1 MCGIRQDCTK
11 SLHVNLSFFLTHFGN
26 NPSRRFHSI
35 FSFRDKKGFNFVAQV
50 AVGVAW
56 INNCDF
62 KAEGSFKPAWSPGT
76 HSNYIFVV
84 FTDFLRLLD
93 EWRVDQWNW
102 MGTFKVD
109 RLIYKVTQPAGAWG
123 GFCRRKPYI
132 ASLQTFGS
140 FSNCIIIK
148 KLWCRVENRS
158 LG

>member
-1 MCGIRQDCTK
+1 MSVGSFSELRSSYQDCG
-11 SLHVNLSFFLTHFGN
+11 VW
-26 NPSRRFHSI
+26 HSARLYEKFARELVI
-35 FSFRDKKGFNFVAQV
+35 SPHTYSYSSSCWRGL
-50 AVGVAW
+50 
-56 INNCDF
+56 INICDC

-132 ASLQTFGS
+132 TSLQTFGS